1 MSSSSWHIQA
11 LSLCLLLK
19 EGMNKT
25 KNDFNVCLGLA
36 LSNLWVSAAVGDREL
51 GIYFSH
57 AIYLH
62 LPRMVPGWWI
72 RCLKGLGFGLT

>member
-51 GIYFSH
+51 EYISH
-57 AIYLH
+57 MLFISIS
-62 LPRMVPGWWI
+62 PGW
-72 RCLKGLGFGLT
+72 CLVGGSDV